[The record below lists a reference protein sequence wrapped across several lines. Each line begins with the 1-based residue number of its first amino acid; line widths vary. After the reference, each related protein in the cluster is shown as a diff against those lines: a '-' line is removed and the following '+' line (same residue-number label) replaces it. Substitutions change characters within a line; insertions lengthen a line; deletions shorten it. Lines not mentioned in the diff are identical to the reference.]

1 MVNTQI
7 SMSNWEELNERL
19 QCSPLQPAQFA
30 RPEYK
35 KIFAYL
41 DTLPEFHRVARS
53 FKKNPGTGR
62 KGYAQTTL
70 LKLFLV
76 MHMEK
81 IPTYAQLCRFLKNTP
96 KIAHLLHL
104 HTEIPDRSTISRNF
118 NKLNPEDLECLKKAA
133 LRRFYEEHP
142 EVIDDMIVDG
152 TNFGGYGASH
162 SHTDPEAGWQ
172 KKSTAPD
179 VYGYQAV
186 VLVGSQ
192 SGLILGSNIQGKGA
206 AEDKNLMQLFFRG
219 KFIVPLNAQFFLG
232 DARYDCRE
240 ISTYAH
246 DFLALIPIIDY
257 NHRRSPLRCYYQLPA
272 TNWRYKYCPRE
283 FWFRTP
289 LFKHLRPRVE
299 TPFNR
304 LKPQGKYIRS
314 NVRGRVRNENWFSF
328 FVLGYNLA
336 KTIAQEPHSVSWTLE
351 DWVYHLAFLHC
362 IEHTLAFS
370 CSTPFLHQ

>member
-1 MVNTQI
+1 MVNQQI
-7 SMSNWEELNERL
+7 DFKTWGEVNERL
-19 QCSPLQPAQFA
+19 QCSPLKPAKFA
-30 RPEYK
+30 KPEYK

-41 DTLPEFHRVARS
+41 DTLPEFHNLARS

-62 KGYAQTTL
+62 KGYKGTML
-70 LKLFLV
+70 LKILLV
-76 MHMEK
+76 MHMEQ
-81 IPTYAQLCRFLKNTP
+81 IPTYAKLCRFLKHFP
-96 KIAHLLHL
+96 AIASLLHL
-104 HTEIPDRSTISRNF
+104 HGRIPDRSTISRNF
-118 NKLNPEDLECLKKAA
+118 DKINPDDLECLKKAV
-133 LRRFYEEHP
+133 LRRFYQDRP
-142 EVIDDMIVDG
+142 DIIDDMVVDG
-152 TNFGGYGASH
+152 TNFGGYATSH

-179 VYGYQAV
+179 VFGYQAV

-219 KFIVPLNAQFFLG
+219 KFTLPLNAKFFLG

-240 ISTYAH
+240 ILAYAH

-283 FWFRTP
+283 FWLRTP
-289 LFKHLRPRVE
+289 LLNRLRPRVE

-336 KTIAQEPHSVSWTLE
+336 KIVAQEPREHPWTLI
-351 DWVYHLAFLHC
+351 DWIHHLAVLHC
-362 IEHTLAFS
+362 IQHTLSLS
-370 CSTPFLHQ
+370 CSVPICTH